1 MGTIHFK
8 SEAGVATIE
17 ISDPERHNAMSLS
30 MWTAIAEAVAAI
42 DADPGVRVCVVRGAG
57 DRAFVS
63 GANISEFETE
73 RSSPAAVARYND
85 QVERAQTGLANCR
98 VPVIAAISGYCF
110 GGGLGLALS
119 CDLRFASATARFR
132 MPAAKLGLGYGF
144 ESMRSF
150 VSQLGPQAAAE
161 AFFTA
166 RIYDAHAARELGIVR
181 SVVDDVFGHVQAL
194 ATEIAG
200 NAPLTVQAGKRAMRA
215 AITGE
220 GDLAAVRAAI
230 ETCFNS
236 EDYAEGRLAF
246 AQKRPPRFVGR

>member
-1 MGTIHFK
+1 MGTIVFK
-8 SEAGVATIE
+8 CEAGVATIE

-30 MWTAIAEAVAAI
+30 MWTALADAVASI
-42 DADPGVRVCVVRGAG
+42 DADPAVRVCVVRGAG

-73 RSSPAAVARYND
+73 RSSPAAVARYNE
-85 QVERAQTGLANCR
+85 QVERAQTRLANCR

-119 CDLRFASATARFR
+119 CDLRFASTTARFR
-132 MPAAKLGLGYGF
+132 MPAARLGLGYGY

-150 VSQLGPQAAAE
+150 VTQLGPQAAAE

-166 RIYDAHAARELGIVR
+166 RIYDAQAARDLGIVR
-181 SVVDDVFGHVQAL
+181 AVVDDVFSHVHML

-220 GDLAAVRAAI
+220 GDVHAVRAAI
-230 ETCFNS
+230 EACFNS